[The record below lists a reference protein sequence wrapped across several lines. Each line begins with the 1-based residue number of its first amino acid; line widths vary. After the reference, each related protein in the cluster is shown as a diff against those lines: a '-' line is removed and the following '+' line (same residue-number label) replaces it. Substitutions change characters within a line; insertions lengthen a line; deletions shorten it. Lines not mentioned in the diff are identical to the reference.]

1 MIKRINF
8 LKKGKKK
15 PKPLGDILLSQK
27 VVSEEYYFMKNLNKY
42 IKNNEG
48 QSLNNYLKNKINN
61 YKSQGKLPI
70 LIITSSAFKLYTKDT
85 LYYKFK
91 DYAKKNKNKKLNL
104 DIISKLIDE
113 SINRNISYYRKHN

>member
-1 MIKRINF
+1 MRKIINLF
-8 LKKGKKK
+8 KKGKKK
-15 PKPLGDILLSQK
+15 PKPIEDILLSQK

-42 IKNNEG
+42 IKNSKG
-48 QSLNNYLKNKINN
+48 QSLSKYLKDKINN

-70 LIITSSAFKLYTKDT
+70 LIIPISAFKLHTRDV

-104 DIISKLIDE
+104 DVIDKLITE
-113 SINRNISYYRKHN
+113 SIDRNINYYRKRN